1 MDATEARRRAS
12 GIESERVREQ
22 YNDIKRLIDKAVN
35 DGKFIT
41 TGYGSALLQGTKI
54 KLEEEGYSVKE
65 SFEQRDGHMITIQ
78 W

>member
-22 YNDIKRLIDKAVN
+22 YNDIKRLITKTVD
-35 DGKFIT
+35 DGNFYTHI
-41 TGYGSALLQGTKI
+41 YGSQLLQGTKI
-54 KLEEEGYSVKE
+54 KLEEEGYDVKE
-65 SFEQRDGHMITIQ
+65 SSDQRDGNMITIK